1 MLLAKNIV
9 TVTAS
14 DTNVSVSTGTDIHGA
29 ILNTN
34 CQDCNGKL
42 FANSDAAW
50 QAAFEHGHIIPYVS
64 RRTGTRFTGEAWYL
78 DPVRNASRQI
88 YRLKSLM
95 TK

>member
-9 TVTAS
+9 TVTAP

-34 CQDCNGKL
+34 CTDCNGKL
-42 FANSDAAW
+42 FANSETAW
-50 QAAFEHGHIIPYVS
+50 QTAFEHGHIIPYVS
-64 RRTGTRFTGEAWYL
+64 RRTGTRFCGEAWYL
-78 DPVRNASRQI
+78 DPVRNISRQVQK
-88 YRLKSLM
+88 LLM